1 MSENVK
7 LGQILRDETH
17 RDAVHVAIVP
27 VTAAQELRPG
37 NHVVLRESD
46 GRACFADEGK
56 GVGIADPFLLV
67 KRILPGERFYLCLY
81 PNTVTS
87 LRHQW
92 THPAFEEE
100 TPRENTPEPVQYPVH
115 PPDKSTAWRT
125 PEVVALCKKMREAE
139 GFKPEE
145 LPILADMISER
156 GFSDENILKEMTKD
170 YVKSVQRDRIL
181 ALIQSEETAA
191 AVRWIEEWATEL
203 DQTYNRLMEAAET
216 WLLENDYTYDN
227 TESYKNVEYSRWS
240 EFWKNYEIVT
250 GQDVSKRSGDSFY
263 TCSC

>member
-7 LGQILRDETH
+7 LGQILRDEAH

-27 VTAAQELRPG
+27 LIAPVRLSPG
-37 NHVVLRESD
+37 QHIDCDGFPEGHVEAGLP
-46 GRACFADEGK
+46 
-56 GVGIADPFLLV
+56 VGIVDPFLKEKV
-67 KRILPGERFYLCLY
+67 GKGERFYLCLY

-100 TPRENTPEPVQYPVH
+100 TPGQDTPEPVQYPVH
-115 PPDKSTAWRT
+115 PLDESTAWRT

-139 GFKPEE
+139 GFEPEE

-156 GFSDENILKEMTKD
+156 GFSDENILKVMTKD
-170 YVKSVQRDRIL
+170 YVKSVQRDRIV
-181 ALIQSEETAA
+181 ALIHSEETAA
-191 AVRWIEEWATEL
+191 AVRWIEEWAEEL

-227 TESYKNVEYSRWS
+227 TESYKHVDYSRWA

-250 GQDVSKRSGDSFY
+250 GQDASKRSGDTFY